1 VRLYHSPTVKN
12 PFLGG
17 VVAPG
22 FARCVIHRRHARAR
36 ILSSIHFLSF
46 GKFEDR
52 SASFRPF
59 VAELMRRVAATRP
72 DAVFVSGMPLAL
84 WLTWIVIFA
93 GVLALVAFAAAMVIG
108 LPGFTSPD
116 PFDRV
121 VAGFVLVACLI
132 GIVPFYR
139 MIARSRPRR
148 FKPLATGGG
157 P

>member
-1 VRLYHSPTVKN
+1 MEQPSYSFRQSRGRPETFYRLTDAALEWTEGTATESVAFSDIRFVRLYHSPTVKN

-59 VAELMRRVAATRP
+59 VAELMRRVVAARP
-72 DAVFVSGMPLAL
+72 TPFSSPACPL
-84 WLTWIVIFA
+84 
-93 GVLALVAFAAAMVIG
+93 
-108 LPGFTSPD
+108 
-116 PFDRV
+116 R
-121 VAGFVLVACLI
+121 
-132 GIVPFYR
+132 
-139 MIARSRPRR
+139 
-148 FKPLATGGG
+148 
-157 P
+157 